1 MKRHSINF
9 NWPAKLFGFSSNTT
23 QEKFSRGKLSV
34 FYKGET
40 QDHRYFSD
48 EFSEE
53 VIKSLPYVPVVGY
66 YDEKKD
72 DFVGHAT
79 QQQIY
84 GIVDPCREPTFEVM
98 EDGKTW
104 AICDVVL
111 YTERPDQVG
120 EIAKKIEG
128 HNQSLELGDMK
139 YVINYDER
147 KHLKNIEITAGQIIG
162 VSVLGSNERPAFTGS
177 QFFSYNPDFEQKM
190 RLLKNYCEQE
200 SIGQNNGG
208 NEMNLQE
215 FMKLSW
221 GEISTKVS
229 KAIEQEYVNEYYTMV
244 VDMFKEHAIV
254 RFYSL
259 IDGSNKLMKVKYAVQ
274 KDGSITLGNVNEV
287 YVSYND
293 YACSDK
299 EEVKEEEEKKDE
311 EETFA
316 KVEAEEE
323 DKSSET
329 SDKDEKE
336 DEEDKEE
343 SEKKFEA
350 VEDEE
355 EKDEEDD
362 KSNCACNSE
371 EETEDEKEKEKEAD
385 EFDCSDEGVS
395 EAVSDVSTMADA
407 VDSANCV
414 NDSEETAPD
423 EYAKAPTD
431 DEVKEEDED
440 EDEDKSKDPSGF
452 ASFTQS
458 ERAELEELKKEKK
471 INLLDSYKE
480 VLTEE
485 EYDSYKADISNFSEE
500 GLELELLRKFRL
512 ASSKTKKTTRMFA
525 FDPSVKNSNASAD
538 SLDSVV
544 SKYIRG

>member
-1 MKRHSINF
+1 M
-9 NWPAKLFGFSSNTT
+9 
-23 QEKFSRGKLSV
+23 
-34 FYKGET
+34 
-40 QDHRYFSD
+40 
-48 EFSEE
+48 
-53 VIKSLPYVPVVGY
+53 
-66 YDEKKD
+66 
-72 DFVGHAT
+72 
-79 QQQIY
+79 
-84 GIVDPCREPTFEVM
+84 
-98 EDGKTW
+98 
-104 AICDVVL
+104 L

-293 YACSDK
+293 YACSDE
-299 EEVKEEEEKKDE
+299 EEVKEEEKKDE

-316 KVEAEEE
+316 KVEADEEE
-323 DKSSET
+323 TSET
-329 SDKDEKE
+329 SEEDEKE
-336 DEEDKEE
+336 DKDKEE
-343 SEKKFEA
+343 SEKKFES
-350 VEDEE
+350 VEE
-355 EKDEEDD
+355 EKKDEEDD
-362 KSNCACNSE
+362 KP
-371 EETEDEKEKEKEAD
+371 TESKSDDTEKDDQEKEKEAD

-395 EAVSDVSTMADA
+395 EAVSDTSTMADA

-414 NDSEETAPD
+414 DDSEEAAPD

-440 EDEDKSKDPSGF
+440 EDENKSKDPSGF

-485 EYDSYKADISNFSEE
+485 EYDSYKADINNFSEE
-500 GLELELLRKFRL
+500 GLELELLRKFKL
-512 ASSKTKKTTRMFA
+512 ASGKTKKTTRMFA
-525 FDPSVKNSNASAD
+525 FDPSVKTTNASAD

>member
-9 NWPAKLFGFSSNTT
+9 NWPAKLFGFSSNEST
-23 QEKFSRGKLSV
+23 EKFSRGKLSV

-40 QDHRYFSD
+40 EDHRYFSN

-98 EDGKTW
+98 DDGKTW

-162 VSVLGSNERPAFTGS
+162 VSVLGTSERPAFTGS

-190 RLLKNYCEQE
+190 RLLKEFCEQE
-200 SIGQNNGG
+200 SLGQDNGG
-208 NEMNLQE
+208 SEMNLQE

-229 KAIEQEYVNEYYTMV
+229 KAVEQEYVNEYYTYV
-244 VDMFKEHAIV
+244 VDMYKEYAIV
-254 RFYSL
+254 RFLSL
-259 IDGSNKLMKVKYAVQ
+259 IDGSNKLMKVNYSLQ
-274 KDGSITLGNVNEV
+274 KDGSISLGDVKEV

-293 YACSDK
+293 YALPTEK
-299 EEVKEEEEKKDE
+299 EEDE
-311 EETFA
+311 
-316 KVEAEEE
+316 
-323 DKSSET
+323 
-329 SDKDEKE
+329 
-336 DEEDKEE
+336 
-343 SEKKFEA
+343 
-350 VEDEE
+350 
-355 EKDEEDD
+355 
-362 KSNCACNSE
+362 
-371 EETEDEKEKEKEAD
+371 EKEKEAKTEEEDFAKTSDDSSEKED
-385 EFDCSDEGVS
+385 EDDKEDAAEEDSKDDEEDSKDAFEMPCEDSDKDEEDEDKEDDKEAEEFECNDEGVS
-395 EAVSDVSTMADA
+395 EAVSDNETIADA
-407 VDSANCV
+407 VDTANCV
-414 NDSEETAPD
+414 SESEVDAAPE

-431 DEVKEEDED
+431 DEVKEDKDED
-440 EDEDKSKDPSGF
+440 EDEDKSEDSSSST
-452 ASFTQS
+452 SFTQS
-458 ERAELEELKKEKK
+458 ERAELENLKKEKK

-480 VLTEE
+480 ILSEE
-485 EYDSYKADISNFSEE
+485 EYNSFKSDIDNFSEE
-500 GLELELLRKFRL
+500 GLELELLRKFKS
-512 ASSKTKKTTRMFA
+512 ASGKAKKTNRMYA
-525 FDPSVKNSNASAD
+525 FNPTIKTNAPVD
-538 SLDSVV
+538 SLEATV
-544 SKYIRG
+544 SKYLRG

>member
-1 MKRHSINF
+1 
-9 NWPAKLFGFSSNTT
+9 
-23 QEKFSRGKLSV
+23 
-34 FYKGET
+34 
-40 QDHRYFSD
+40 
-48 EFSEE
+48 
-53 VIKSLPYVPVVGY
+53 
-66 YDEKKD
+66 
-72 DFVGHAT
+72 
-79 QQQIY
+79 
-84 GIVDPCREPTFEVM
+84 
-98 EDGKTW
+98 
-104 AICDVVL
+104 VL

-293 YACSDK
+293 YA
-299 EEVKEEEEKKDE
+299 EAKEEEEKKDE

-316 KVEAEEE
+316 KVEAEEDE

-329 SDKDEKE
+329 SEEDEKE

-343 SEKKFEA
+343 SEKTFEA
-350 VEDEE
+350 VDEE
-355 EKDEEDD
+355 EEKKDEDD
-362 KSNCACNSE
+362 KSTESDDSQDAE
-371 EETEDEKEKEKEAD
+371 EDDEEKEKEKEAD

-395 EAVSDVSTMADA
+395 EAVSDISTMADA

-414 NDSEETAPD
+414 NDSEEAAPD

-500 GLELELLRKFRL
+500 GLELELLRKFKL
-512 ASSKTKKTTRMFA
+512 ASGKTKKTTRMFA
-525 FDPSVKNSNASAD
+525 FDPSVKTTNASAD

>member
-1 MKRHSINF
+1 
-9 NWPAKLFGFSSNTT
+9 
-23 QEKFSRGKLSV
+23 
-34 FYKGET
+34 
-40 QDHRYFSD
+40 
-48 EFSEE
+48 
-53 VIKSLPYVPVVGY
+53 
-66 YDEKKD
+66 
-72 DFVGHAT
+72 
-79 QQQIY
+79 
-84 GIVDPCREPTFEVM
+84 
-98 EDGKTW
+98 
-104 AICDVVL
+104 VL

-293 YACSDK
+293 YACSDE
-299 EEVKEEEEKKDE
+299 EEVKEEEKKDE

-316 KVEAEEE
+316 KVEADEEV
-323 DKSSET
+323 SET
-329 SDKDEKE
+329 SEEDEKE
-336 DEEDKEE
+336 DKNKEE
-343 SEKKFEA
+343 SEEKFES
-350 VEDEE
+350 VEE
-355 EKDEEDD
+355 EEEEKKDEEDD
-362 KSNCACNSE
+362 KSTESE
-371 EETEDEKEKEKEAD
+371 SDDTEEDDQEKEKEAD
-385 EFDCSDEGVS
+385 EFDCSNEGVS
-395 EAVSDVSTMADA
+395 EAVSDISTMADA

-414 NDSEETAPD
+414 DDSEEAAPD

-485 EYDSYKADISNFSEE
+485 EYDSYKADINNFSEE
-500 GLELELLRKFRL
+500 GLELELLRKFKL
-512 ASSKTKKTTRMFA
+512 ASGKTKKTTRMFA
-525 FDPSVKNSNASAD
+525 FDPSVKTTNASAD